1 MKSFSISLLITIS
14 LGLYLAATPMPVY
27 CAEQEQ
33 IELSIS
39 EAVKMALKNNLNL
52 KLRLEDVVIAEGS
65 AQEAEA
71 PFDALISAD
80 VGATEQN
87 STPITIE
94 GIEEERTSAWNASV
108 LKRFTPGTEV
118 DLSWKNGNLDTDSNF
133 YLFDPVYNTGV
144 KVGVTQPLLKGL
156 GQEVQ
161 LAGLK
166 AAKKQLAAQ
175 SFLVDSE
182 AANLAAQVKSAY
194 WELVFAHQ
202 NLDVLKL
209 ALALAE
215 KLRNDTEAKITAG
228 KLASI
233 DIYQPESE
241 VARREE
247 DLISGERAIG
257 FTEDN
262 LKLLLNSQDWLT
274 PFKTTD
280 VPETKPITPQ
290 ISAILEKALANRP
303 DIKAAALQIQAS
315 EYQLKKAKNET
326 LPELD
331 VFGAVGFGGT
341 ADTYGNALDSSLNDA
356 ETQWQIGL
364 SFSRPFNNSL
374 AQGQYRQAGAFL
386 NKNRTSLELLKQD
399 IRRTV
404 RVTVRDVELALKAID
419 ATNKTA
425 IATQKRLEAEQ
436 IKFDAGRST
445 TLDVLIAQQDYSNAL
460 SAENR
465 TKVIYAQTLAE
476 LDRIQGLIRIAD

>member
-1 MKSFSISLLITIS
+1 MKPFSLSLLISIT
-14 LGLYLAATPMPVY
+14 LGLYLAAKPTSVY
-27 CAEQEQ
+27 CAEQLP

-39 EAVKMALKNNLNL
+39 EAVRMALKNNLNL
-52 KLRLEDVVIAEGS
+52 KLRLEDVVVAEGS

-80 VGATEQN
+80 VGATEETT
-87 STPITIE
+87 TPVTIE
-94 GIEEERTSAWNASV
+94 GIEQERTSAWNASV

-133 YLFDPVYNTGV
+133 YLFDPIYNTGV

-161 LAGLK
+161 LAELK
-166 AAKKQLAAQ
+166 AARKQLAAQ

-247 DLISGERAIG
+247 ELISGERAIG
-257 FTEDN
+257 FAEDN

-280 VPETKPITPQ
+280 VPETSPINPQ
-290 ISAILEKALANRP
+290 ISTILEKALANRP

-315 EYQLKKAKNET
+315 EYQLRKAKDNI
-326 LPELD
+326 LPALD
-331 VFGAVGFGGT
+331 IFGAVGFGGT

-374 AQGQYRQAGAFL
+374 AEGQYRQANAFL

-460 SAENR
+460 SAENS

-476 LDRIQGLIRIAD
+476 LDRIQGIIRIAE